1 MTIKIGDKV
10 VTGVF
15 VLGEFKP
22 VYTGI
27 VVAQTGDGTVS
38 DVDVGS
44 LHGCRPWIHKE
55 NTSHLRKVEE

>member
-27 VVAQTGDGTVS
+27 VVAQNCDGTVS

-44 LHGCRPWIHKE
+44 ITGGRPWIHKE
-55 NTSHLRKVEE
+55 STCLLRKVKE